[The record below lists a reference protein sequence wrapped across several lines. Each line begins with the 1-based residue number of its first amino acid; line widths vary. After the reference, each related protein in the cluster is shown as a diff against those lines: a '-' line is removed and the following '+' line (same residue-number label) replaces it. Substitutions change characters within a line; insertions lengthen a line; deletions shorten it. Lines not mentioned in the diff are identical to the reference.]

1 LIDGLTKKRRIVIVG
16 GGISGLAAA
25 HRVFELQSQDSPEE
39 ARPELLLLEAS
50 PRLGGTVRTY
60 RREGFLLE
68 AGPDSFISEKP
79 AALELARRLGL
90 EERLIGTNEQNRR
103 SFVVRAGRLRP
114 TPEGF
119 QLLAPSRFLPFL
131 ATDIFTWRGKARMA
145 LDLLLPR
152 RKDLN
157 GQSDESLAAFV
168 RRRFGQEA
176 LERMAQP
183 MVGGIYT
190 ADPEH
195 LSLRATMPRFLE
207 MERRHRSLILAMW
220 KNARR
225 TEADA
230 RHTLRASGA
239 RYSLFL
245 SFDEGTQVLTDAL
258 AASLPQGTA
267 RLNTK
272 VLSLRLNPLSLEHRP
287 QTEDGP
293 RATPENLSS
302 SSTRLKDEPR
312 PKDEQLSTS
321 LSHNSQ
327 TRKLENNSQSFES
340 DSQSRVLDDGPRRWL
355 LQTDTGETIGADA
368 VCLALPAYAAARL
381 LRDFDDALAEEL
393 DAIPYASTATVNLAY
408 RRADIPHPLDGFGFV
423 VPFIERR
430 ATLACT
436 FSSVKF
442 PSRAPRGHAL
452 LRAFVGGALQPEMF
466 DLDEADMAEAV
477 RRDLRDLLGVNAPPL
492 FAHVEKW
499 PRSMAQYHLGHLERL
514 ARINARL
521 QNLPALA
528 LCGNAYTGA
537 GLPDC
542 IRSGESAAVTLFEQL
557 TSV

>member
-1 LIDGLTKKRRIVIVG
+1 MRETDSKRRRIVIVG
-16 GGISGLAAA
+16 GGISGLATA
-25 HRVFELQSQDSPEE
+25 HRLFELQAQDPDAQDGESPFEV
-39 ARPELLLLEAS
+39 LLLEAS
-50 PRLGGTVRTY
+50 DRTGGTVRTY

-68 AGPDSFISEKP
+68 GGPDSFISEKP
-79 AALELARRLGL
+79 AALELARRIGL
-90 EERLIGTNEQNRR
+90 SERIIETNEHNRR
-103 SFVVRAGRLRP
+103 SFVVRGGRLRP

-119 QLLAPSRFLPFL
+119 QLLAPSRMLPFL
-131 ATDIFTWRGKARMA
+131 TTDIFTWRGKARMA

-152 RKDLN
+152 RKDAN
-157 GQSDESLAAFV
+157 GRDDESLAAFV

-220 KNARR
+220 RAGRK

-230 RHTLRASGA
+230 RHGRGASGA

-258 AASLPQGTA
+258 TARLPEGSV

-272 VLSLRLNPLSLEHRP
+272 VVSLALESR
-287 QTEDGP
+287 
-293 RATPENLSS
+293 
-302 SSTRLKDEPR
+302 
-312 PKDEQLSTS
+312 
-321 LSHNSQ
+321 SQ
-327 TRKLENNSQSFES
+327 T
-340 DSQSRVLDDGPRRWL
+340 LDDKSLTFDSKSLPLDSKSPTLEDKPRRWL
-355 LQTDTGETIGADA
+355 LKTSDGETISADA
-368 VCLALPAYAAARL
+368 VCLALPAYASARL
-381 LRDFDDALAEEL
+381 LRDVDDALADEL
-393 DAIPYASTATVNLAY
+393 DSIPYASTATVNLAY

-430 ATLACT
+430 TTLACT
-436 FSSVKF
+436 FSSIKF
-442 PSRAPRGHAL
+442 AGRAPEGHVL

-466 DLDEADMAEAV
+466 DLDEDAMVEAV
-477 RRDLRDLLGVNAPPL
+477 RRDLQDLLGVSSPPL

-499 PRSMAQYHLGHLERL
+499 PRSMAQYHLGHTERL
-514 ARINARL
+514 SRINSLL
-521 QNLPALA
+521 QNFPTLR
-528 LCGNAYTGA
+528 LCGNAYDGA

-542 IRSGESAAVTLFEQL
+542 VRGGESAATDIFNKMRVI
-557 TSV
+557 